1 MNLKIKLQN
10 GIVWIKQHPIQVFR
24 YSIILLI
31 LSFGVSL
38 LQYFFSPN
46 QSVFVAPIPSMYS
59 KSENKKQELDSR
71 EAQMEKIVKELQEFK
86 AKREKGVL
94 QKSDSLRIDYLF
106 NQYQQLKN
114 GH

>member
-1 MNLKIKLQN
+1 MNLKLKLQN
-10 GIVWIKQHPIQVFR
+10 GIVWIKQHPIQVFK
-24 YSIILLI
+24 YSVILLI

-46 QSVFVAPIPSMYS
+46 QSVFVAPIPSIYS
-59 KSENKKQELDSR
+59 KSENKKQELDNR
-71 EAQMEKIVKELQEFK
+71 EIKMEKIVKELQQFK
-86 AKREKGVL
+86 SKRDNEIL